1 MKKLETPNYSDEVV
15 RKFLVSQVKK
25 KRFRAKNVIESFERF
40 WVLYRPFR
48 HITLKI
54 SGFNSKTGFSKFSKS
69 MIDEDLAGSITDV
82 DHRFLLW
89 RPRLENLNEESFTE
103 ERKRNQYSGKEES
116 VQEVIDEMVRLR
128 LKGQEKDEELRPKIR
143 SLQAD
148 PLSSIAFIV
157 PRSPGGI
164 RREEKLLDE
173 RKWSH
178 AYVMASSLVSNC
190 SPKDVVLSAELGTRV
205 HIETVVAEYRK
216 IENGETRLL
225 LLETPGTL
233 TLRDAQKAGS
243 AITRICQLYKTCSD
257 RIQDDSS
264 L

>member
-1 MKKLETPNYSDEVV
+1 
-15 RKFLVSQVKK
+15 
-25 KRFRAKNVIESFERF
+25 
-40 WVLYRPFR
+40 
-48 HITLKI
+48 
-54 SGFNSKTGFSKFSKS
+54 

-89 RPRLENLNEESFTE
+89 RPRLVNLNEESITE

-116 VQEVIDEMVRLR
+116 VQEVIDEIVRLR

-190 SPKDVVLSAELGTRV
+190 SPKDVISSAELGTRV
-205 HIETVVAEYRK
+205 YVETVVAEYRK
-216 IENGETRLL
+216 IENNETRLL
-225 LLETPGTL
+225 ILETPRTS

-243 AITRICQLYKTCSD
+243 ALTRICQLYKTCFD
-257 RIQDDSS
+257 RIQDSH
-264 L
+264 LLLE

>member
-1 MKKLETPNYSDEVV
+1 M
-15 RKFLVSQVKK
+15 
-25 KRFRAKNVIESFERF
+25 
-40 WVLYRPFR
+40 
-48 HITLKI
+48 
-54 SGFNSKTGFSKFSKS
+54 
-69 MIDEDLAGSITDV
+69 
-82 DHRFLLW
+82 
-89 RPRLENLNEESFTE
+89 
-103 ERKRNQYSGKEES
+103 
-116 VQEVIDEMVRLR
+116 
-128 LKGQEKDEELRPKIR
+128 
-143 SLQAD
+143 
-148 PLSSIAFIV
+148 
-157 PRSPGGI
+157 
-164 RREEKLLDE
+164 LDE